1 MAQHAGMDR
10 HAPDDDIAAM
20 RRFNRFYTR
29 QLGLLDDSLLHSG
42 LSLAEARLV
51 YELGHAGQTSAAAL
65 AQALQLDAGYV
76 SRLLGRLQARRLLR
90 RSGDAADGRV
100 QRLQLSKAGTSSFE
114 ALDAASRQQLAGM
127 TAHLSAGDRRE
138 LLAAMATVQR
148 LLQPAAPL
156 AAPAPLVLRDPRPG
170 DMGWVVH
177 RQAQLYAQ
185 EFGWDMGYEALVARI
200 VADFVQQFDA
210 RRERCWIAE
219 QDQRIVGSVFLVK
232 DSDTEARLRLL
243 YVEAGTRGQGVG
255 TRLVDEC
262 IRDARAKGYR
272 RLTLWTN
279 SVLAAARRIYQS
291 RGFQLL
297 NEEPHHSFGHDLVG
311 QHWALDL

>member
-1 MAQHAGMDR
+1 
-10 HAPDDDIAAM
+10 
-20 RRFNRFYTR
+20 
-29 QLGLLDDSLLHSG
+29 
-42 LSLAEARLV
+42 
-51 YELGHAGQTSAAAL
+51 
-65 AQALQLDAGYV
+65 
-76 SRLLGRLQARRLLR
+76 
-90 RSGDAADGRV
+90 
-100 QRLQLSKAGTSSFE
+100 
-114 ALDAASRQQLAGM
+114 M
-127 TAHLSAGDRRE
+127 TAHLPAGDRRE

-148 LLQPAAPL
+148 LLQPAAPM

-219 QDQRIVGSVFLVK
+219 QDQRIVGSIFLVK
-232 DSDTEARLRLL
+232 DSDTDAKLRLL

-279 SVLAAARRIYQS
+279 SVLVAARRIYQS

-297 NEEPHHSFGHDLVG
+297 KEEPHHSFGHDLVG